1 MHSLNPVTNKY
12 SDATIVQDSI
22 ITVEKLNDTT
32 GELSELTIQQDLNTI
47 KFTHDFENDML
58 IILKKK

>member
-1 MHSLNPVTNKY
+1 LHSLNPVTDKY

-22 ITVEKLNDTT
+22 MTVEKRNDTT
-32 GELSELTIQQDLNTI
+32 VELSIITIQQDLNTI

>member
-1 MHSLNPVTNKY
+1 LHSLNPVTNKY

-32 GELSELTIQQDLNTI
+32 GELSALTIQQDLNTI
-47 KFTHDFENDML
+47 IFTHDFENDML